1 MEANQLVWE
10 LYLLVQDQYI
20 SLGVDKNKKEVRALN
35 LSAIKAVLDI
45 YEVEDKPDMLE
56 KLILIFRQLNN

>member
-1 MEANQLVWE
+1 MEANQLAWE
-10 LYLLVQDQYI
+10 LFMLVQDQYI

-35 LSAIKAVLDI
+35 LSAVKAVLDI

-56 KLILIFRQLNN
+56 KLVLIFRQLNH